1 MEKVVYQLAE
11 LTCPSCLQK
20 IEWGVSHQVGV
31 EKVKV
36 YFNASKVKAE
46 LDLSQT
52 SPEKI
57 AEFIENLGYEVL
69 STKVKKAA

>member
-1 MEKVVYQLAE
+1 M
-11 LTCPSCLQK
+11 
-20 IEWGVSHQVGV
+20 
-31 EKVKV
+31 KV